1 MQNVLAAAVIVGVA
15 PVLMRM
21 KPNEIVAIKYNK
33 IDCTPETCGHLTK
46 IPIPMRV
53 EDKKII
59 LVETTISV
67 G

>member
-1 MQNVLAAAVIVGVA
+1 MQNVLAASVIVGV
-15 PVLMRM
+15 VLMRT
-21 KPNEIVAIKYNK
+21 KLNEIVAIKYNK
-33 IDCTPETCGHLTK
+33 IDCTPETSGHLTK